1 MTAIAA
7 EKGLPTMLMRNQWS
21 PYFIPRGNKA
31 LAEAAERAGWATR
44 IPNPSGVRIDPRT
57 EGLLAISQ
65 QIEDIIDYGRSDSV
79 NEEEPWTPL
88 TLAACMQEA
97 VDHIVLLTLPDP
109 TGAQQ

>member
-1 MTAIAA
+1 
-7 EKGLPTMLMRNQWS
+7 MLMRNQWS

-57 EGLLAISQ
+57 EGLLDIAM
-65 QIEDIIDYGRSDSV
+65 QIDDIIDYGRSDSAD
-79 NEEEPWTPL
+79 EEEPWAPL
-88 TLAACMQEA
+88 TLARKMQEA

-109 TGAQQ
+109 TGE

>member
-1 MTAIAA
+1 MI
-7 EKGLPTMLMRNQWS
+7 MLNEWGS
-21 PYFIPRGNKA
+21 YFIPRGNKA

-57 EGLLAISQ
+57 EGLLDIAM
-65 QIEDIIDYGRSDSV
+65 QIDDIIDYGRSDSAD
-79 NEEEPWTPL
+79 EEEPWAPL
-88 TLAACMQEA
+88 TLARKMQEA

>member
-1 MTAIAA
+1 MI
-7 EKGLPTMLMRNQWS
+7 MLNEWGS
-21 PYFIPRGNKA
+21 YFIPRGNKA
-31 LAEAAERAGWATR
+31 LAEAAEHAGWITQL
-44 IPNPSGVRIDPRT
+44 PNPSGVRIEPRT

-97 VDHIVLLTLPDP
+97 VDHIVLLTSPDP
-109 TGAQQ
+109 TGE